1 MTSLEPMVS
10 GGVGLPGAAT
20 SAGLAGS
27 KQHHGAVAGAW
38 GAAAWNHG
46 DGMWGAVTDEARGLV
61 ARSNGAGQLAWLGSL
76 PGAMSGW
83 WRSATRWRK
92 AWRKARR

>member
-1 MTSLEPMVS
+1 VTSLEPMAS
-10 GGVGLPGAAT
+10 GGVGLPRAAT
-20 SAGLAGS
+20 NARLAGS

-46 DGMWGAVTDEARGLV
+46 DGMWGAATDEARGSLV
-61 ARSNGAGQLAWLGSL
+61 RSNGAGRLAQLGSL

-83 WRSATRWRK
+83 
-92 AWRKARR
+92 